1 VLAVAGRWQAV
12 VRIVSTAL
20 RIRWRLPF
28 FATTLRTAAGA
39 ANPMHEQT
47 APQYAAPARARRG
60 VRRRR
65 QHLEHRRKV
74 VVHELVLCKTHRRGV
89 ERGESE
95 SAAAALRFAQVT
107 PVRQAG
113 VTS

>member
-20 RIRWRLPF
+20 RIRRRLPF
-28 FATTLRTAAGA
+28 FATTLRTAADA
-39 ANPMHEQT
+39 AHRMHEQT
-47 APQYAAPARARRG
+47 APQYAAPARALRG
-60 VRRRR
+60 VRRPR
-65 QHLEHRRKV
+65 QHLEQRRKV
-74 VVHELVLCKTHRRGV
+74 AVLCKTRRRGV
-89 ERGESE
+89 ERAESE

-113 VTS
+113 LTS